1 MINFTF
7 RKVEEQDRWTRRPMG
22 LSYWTAQRGA
32 LNPVLGD
39 SLSVSVAKDRKWGM
53 QQTRRK
59 KLLRPGID
67 RDEV

>member
-1 MINFTF
+1 
-7 RKVEEQDRWTRRPMG
+7 MG